1 MLAAGHRSGN
11 GSDNTGNLLAH
22 PALVWVGDRS
32 YSWYLW
38 HWPVLMLGFAWG
50 MQNRLAEST
59 GLVALS
65 LSLAIISYRWVEQ
78 PFWKGR
84 LSQAAPTRIIM
95 LSVLAIL
102 MVISGGQNYLR
113 QSTENHQGARTK
125 IAKDARSDIPVI
137 YAYGCDSWYNSS
149 DLQPCVLGQGDA
161 RRTVALIGDSV
172 GAQWFSLLPEIFHS
186 PEWRVVILTKS
197 ACAMVDEDYFYK
209 RIGQIYTVCTDWRNA
224 ALDYLSALKPDLVFL
239 GSASTYDFTEAQ
251 WIDGSSRVLARLAE
265 AAGKLIVIPGTPKIS
280 FDGPGCLARRAQNEG
295 EVTAGLPS
303 CRESLTS
310 TQDTDVARHL
320 KLATERFPNAMLLD
334 LNDLVCPD
342 RHCSALNEDGIVVFR
357 DNKHLTDSF
366 VRAQIPH
373 MRARLESL
381 GITALQ
387 MQ

>member
-1 MLAAGHRSGN
+1 
-11 GSDNTGNLLAH
+11 
-22 PALVWVGDRS
+22 
-32 YSWYLW
+32 
-38 HWPVLMLGFAWG
+38 
-50 MQNRLAEST
+50 
-59 GLVALS
+59 
-65 LSLAIISYRWVEQ
+65 
-78 PFWKGR
+78 
-84 LSQAAPTRIIM
+84 
-95 LSVLAIL
+95 

-113 QSTENHQGARTK
+113 QSTENHQGAHTT

-172 GAQWFSLLPEIFHS
+172 GAQWFSLLPEIFRP

-224 ALDYLSALKPDLVFL
+224 ALDYLSALNPDLVFL

-265 AAGKLIVIPGTPKIS
+265 AAGKLIVIPGTPKMS

-295 EVTAGLPS
+295 EVTAGSPS

-320 KLATERFPNAMLLD
+320 KLASERIPNAMLLD

-342 RHCSALNEDGIVVFR
+342 RYCYARNQGGMVVFR

-366 VRAQIPH
+366 VRAQVPDVL
-373 MRARLESL
+373 ARLEAL
-381 GITALQ
+381 GVSP
-387 MQ
+387 